1 MVSALKESS
10 ISEPGKSTVLRQLI
24 TAIKSQNTIISLVNF
39 ITSEATLLFLYHQLN
54 DVRTFNLYLPSEI
67 TDMGL
72 GQKLKLLNT
81 TTK

>member
-1 MVSALKESS
+1 L
-10 ISEPGKSTVLRQLI
+10 EPGKSTVLRQPI
-24 TAIKSQNTIISLVNF
+24 TAKKSQNAIISLVNF

-72 GQKLKLLNT
+72 GQKLKLLNI

>member
-1 MVSALKESS
+1 MVSAEKESS
-10 ISEPGKSTVLRQLI
+10 ILELGKSTVLRQPI
-24 TAIKSQNTIISLVNF
+24 TAIKSQNAIISLVNF

-67 TDMGL
+67 SDMGL

>member
-1 MVSALKESS
+1 
-10 ISEPGKSTVLRQLI
+10 
-24 TAIKSQNTIISLVNF
+24 
-39 ITSEATLLFLYHQLN
+39 
-54 DVRTFNLYLPSEI
+54 VRTFNLYLPSEI

>member
-1 MVSALKESS
+1 MVSAEKESS
-10 ISEPGKSTVLRQLI
+10 ILVPGKSMELRQPI
-24 TAIKSQNTIISLVNF
+24 TAVKSQNAIISFVNF

>member
-1 MVSALKESS
+1 MVSAEKESS
-10 ISEPGKSTVLRQLI
+10 ILELGKSTVLRQPI
-24 TAIKSQNTIISLVNF
+24 TAIKSQNAIISLVNF

>member
-1 MVSALKESS
+1 MVSAEKESS
-10 ISEPGKSTVLRQLI
+10 ILEPGKSTVLRQPI
-24 TAIKSQNTIISLVNF
+24 TAIKSQSAIISLVNF

-54 DVRTFNLYLPSEI
+54 DVRTFNLYLPSET

>member
-1 MVSALKESS
+1 MVSAEKESS
-10 ISEPGKSTVLRQLI
+10 ILELGKSTVLRQPI
-24 TAIKSQNTIISLVNF
+24 TAIKSQNAIISLVNF

-72 GQKLKLLNT
+72 GQKLTLLNT
-81 TTK
+81 ITK

>member
-1 MVSALKESS
+1 
-10 ISEPGKSTVLRQLI
+10 
-24 TAIKSQNTIISLVNF
+24 VNF

>member
-1 MVSALKESS
+1 MVSAEKESS
-10 ISEPGKSTVLRQLI
+10 ILEPGKSKVLRQPI
-24 TAIKSQNTIISLVNF
+24 TAIKSQNTIISFVNF

>member
-1 MVSALKESS
+1 MVSAEKESS
-10 ISEPGKSTVLRQLI
+10 ILELGKSTVLRQPI
-24 TAIKSQNTIISLVNF
+24 TAIKSQNAIISLVNF

-54 DVRTFNLYLPSEI
+54 DVRTFNLYLPSET